1 MKTTRILTTAA
12 AASAITLGGM
22 GAAQASEVY
31 PQDTTAAHAAAADPV
46 AEPGVGAP
54 EPPAAEE
61 PAPEEPPVSP
71 APEEPAPEEPP
82 VSPAPEEPA
91 PVAPAPA
98 VPAPVAPVPEQP
110 APAVPA
116 PAPVVPQAAAQTPV
130 PAAAGAATHS
140 AGSVVTAPPS
150 SSQLSA
156 PVSPAPHQDVA
167 LPATTA
173 DPAVTHQNET
183 GARHV
188 AAGAAGAAGSDFMQW
203 AWTLPAALG
212 TALLGRGA
220 LSKRATARHRATGK

>member
-22 GAAQASEVY
+22 SAAQASEVY
-31 PQDTTAAHAAAADPV
+31 PQDTTAAHATATDPV

-61 PAPEEPPVSP
+61 PPPEGPPVSP
-71 APEEPAPEEPP
+71 AREEPAPVP
-82 VSPAPEEPA
+82 PAPEQPA
-91 PVAPAPA
+91 PVAPAPV
-98 VPAPVAPVPEQP
+98 VPVPVAPVPEQP

-167 LPATTA
+167 LLATTA
-173 DPAVTHQNET
+173 DPAVTHQNKT

-188 AAGAAGAAGSDFMQW
+188 AAGAAGAAGPDFMQW

>member
-1 MKTTRILTTAA
+1 M
-12 AASAITLGGM
+12 
-22 GAAQASEVY
+22 
-31 PQDTTAAHAAAADPV
+31 
-46 AEPGVGAP
+46 
-54 EPPAAEE
+54 
-61 PAPEEPPVSP
+61 
-71 APEEPAPEEPP
+71 
-82 VSPAPEEPA
+82 
-91 PVAPAPA
+91 
-98 VPAPVAPVPEQP
+98 
-110 APAVPA
+110 
-116 PAPVVPQAAAQTPV
+116 
-130 PAAAGAATHS
+130 
-140 AGSVVTAPPS
+140 TAPPS

>member
-1 MKTTRILTTAA
+1 M
-12 AASAITLGGM
+12 
-22 GAAQASEVY
+22 
-31 PQDTTAAHAAAADPV
+31 
-46 AEPGVGAP
+46 
-54 EPPAAEE
+54 
-61 PAPEEPPVSP
+61 SP
-71 APEEPAPEEPP
+71 APEEPAPEQ
-82 VSPAPEEPA
+82 PA
-91 PVAPAPA
+91 PV
-98 VPAPVAPVPEQP
+98 VPAPEQP
-110 APAVPA
+110 APVVPA
-116 PAPVVPQAAAQTPV
+116 PEQPAPVVPAPEQPAPVVPAPEQPAPVVPTPAAPVPVVPQAAAQTPV

>member
-22 GAAQASEVY
+22 SAAQASEVY
-31 PQDTTAAHAAAADPV
+31 PQDTTAAHATATDPV

-54 EPPAAEE
+54 EP
-61 PAPEEPPVSP
+61 P

-82 VSPAPEEPA
+82 VSPAP
-91 PVAPAPA
+91 V
-98 VPAPVAPVPEQP
+98 VPAPEQP
-110 APAVPA
+110 APEQPA
-116 PAPVVPQAAAQTPV
+116 PVVSAPEQPAPVVPTPAAPVPVVPQAAAQTPV

>member
-22 GAAQASEVY
+22 SAAQASEVY
-31 PQDTTAAHAAAADPV
+31 PQDTTAAHATATDPV
-46 AEPGVGAP
+46 AEPGVEAP

-71 APEEPAPEEPP
+71 APEEPAPEQPAP
-82 VSPAPEEPA
+82 VVPAPEQSA
-91 PVAPAPA
+91 PVVPTPA
-98 VPAPVAPVPEQP
+98 APV
-110 APAVPA
+110 
-116 PAPVVPQAAAQTPV
+116 PVVPQAAAQTPV

>member
-22 GAAQASEVY
+22 SAAQASEVY
-31 PQDTTAAHAAAADPV
+31 PQDTTAAHATATDPV

-91 PVAPAPA
+91 P
-98 VPAPVAPVPEQP
+98 EQP
-110 APAVPA
+110 APVVPA
-116 PAPVVPQAAAQTPV
+116 PEQSAPVVPTPAAPVPVVPQAAAQTPV

>member
-1 MKTTRILTTAA
+1 
-12 AASAITLGGM
+12 
-22 GAAQASEVY
+22 
-31 PQDTTAAHAAAADPV
+31 
-46 AEPGVGAP
+46 
-54 EPPAAEE
+54 E
-61 PAPEEPPVSP
+61 PA
-71 APEEPAPEEPP
+71 
-82 VSPAPEEPA
+82 
-91 PVAPAPA
+91 
-98 VPAPVAPVPEQP
+98 PEQP
-110 APAVPA
+110 APVVPA
-116 PAPVVPQAAAQTPV
+116 PEQSAPVVPAPEQSAPVVPTPAAPVPVVPQAAAQTPV

>member
-22 GAAQASEVY
+22 SAAQASEVY
-31 PQDTTAAHAAAADPV
+31 PQDTTAAHATATDPV

-61 PAPEEPPVSP
+61 PAPEKPPVSP

-91 PVAPAPA
+91 P
-98 VPAPVAPVPEQP
+98 EQP
-110 APAVPA
+110 APVVPTPAA
-116 PAPVVPQAAAQTPV
+116 PVPVVPQAAAQTPV